1 MELQVTDNPDEQRFE
16 IRADG
21 ELAGVIVYHMRGT
34 TIAFLH
40 TETDDKFRG
49 LGVAG
54 RLVQSSLD
62 SARERHLSVL
72 PYCPYVKTWIA
83 KHPGYLDLVPEDR
96 HPDFG
101 LLLLLPPKIRLFFR
115 ED

>member
-1 MELQVTDNPDEQRFE
+1 MDLQVTNHPDEERFE

-34 TIAFLH
+34 SIAFLH
-40 TETDDKFRG
+40 TETEDRFRG
-49 LGVAG
+49 HGVAD

-72 PYCPYVKTWIA
+72 PYCPYVKQWIA
-83 KHPGYLDLVPEDR
+83 EHPSYLDLVPEDR
-96 HPDFG
+96 RPDFG
-101 LLLLLPPKIRLFFR
+101 L
-115 ED
+115 